1 MDPKMNII
9 RNDFKI
15 MPRSMV
21 CEDSNLRGDITVSSG
36 CVIHPCST
44 IIAESGPIILGENC
58 IVEEYATVRYFIPE
72 NHPANDDRNEDGTV
86 KPLIIGPDN
95 VFEVGCTV
103 EALSI
108 GERNVFECKSYVSAD
123 VTVGS
128 GCVVGAGC
136 RLVGKQTLADKT
148 ILYSGQCLQREAMD
162 KQKSQMIQLDYLRRI
177 LPNYHHLRKVNH
189 DPKKARAQV

>member
-1 MDPKMNII
+1 MNIT

-15 MPRSMV
+15 MPRSIV
-21 CEDSNLRGDITVSSG
+21 CEDNNLQGDITIGSG

-44 IIAESGPIILGENC
+44 IIAESGPIVLGENC
-58 IVEEYATVRYFIPE
+58 IVEEYATVRYRIPKD
-72 NHPANDDRNEDGTV
+72 HPDYGRLTEEGTA

-123 VTVGS
+123 VTVGN
-128 GCVVGAGC
+128 GCVIGAGC

-148 ILYSGQCLQREAMD
+148 IVYEGQCMQREAMD
-162 KQKSQMIQLDYLRRI
+162 KQKTQMIQLDYLRKI
-177 LPNYHHLRKVNH
+177 LPNYHHLRKANY

>member
-1 MDPKMNII
+1 MNIV

-21 CEDSNLRGDITVSSG
+21 CEDSNLRGDITISSG

-44 IIAESGPIILGENC
+44 IIAESGPIVLGENC
-58 IVEEYATVRYFIPE
+58 IVEEYATLRYRIPE
-72 NHPANDDRNEDGTV
+72 NHPDHGALKAEGV
-86 KPLIIGPDN
+86 AKPLIIGPDN

-128 GCVVGAGC
+128 GCVIGAGC
-136 RLVGKQTLADKT
+136 RLVGQQTLPDKT
-148 ILYSGQCLQREAMD
+148 IVYEAQCMQREAMD
-162 KQKSQMIQLDYLRRI
+162 KQKTQMIQLDYLRKI
-177 LPNYHHLRKVNH
+177 LPNYHHLRKANY
-189 DPKKARAQV
+189 DPKKAREQV

>member
-1 MDPKMNII
+1 MST
-9 RNDFKI
+9 FKI

-21 CEDSNLRGDITVSSG
+21 CEDSNLRGDITISSG

-44 IIAESGPIILGENC
+44 IIAESGPIVLGENC
-58 IVEEYATVRYFIPE
+58 IVEEYATVRYRIPE
-72 NHPANDDRNEDGTV
+72 NHPDYGKLTEEGTL

-128 GCVVGAGC
+128 GCLIGAGC

-148 ILYSGQCLQREAMD
+148 ILYTSECLQREAMD
-162 KQKSQMIQLDYLRRI
+162 RQKTQMIQLDYLRKI

-189 DPKKARAQV
+189 DPKKARPQV